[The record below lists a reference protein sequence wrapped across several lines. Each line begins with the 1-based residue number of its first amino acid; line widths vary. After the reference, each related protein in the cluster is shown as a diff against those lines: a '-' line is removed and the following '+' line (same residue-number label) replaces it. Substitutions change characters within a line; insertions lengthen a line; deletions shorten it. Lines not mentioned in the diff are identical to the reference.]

1 MRTDAP
7 DPVCEGP
14 FSMSPIFALG
24 ASLTYGIAD
33 FTGALAAR
41 RTSALTVTL
50 SVQLV
55 GLLFLLPFLG
65 FLPGTFSWPAVLIGG
80 ASGTAGTAGLVL
92 YLRAM
97 ARGPIGVISPLAA
110 ASGAVMPVAWG
121 SLVLGDRLSS
131 LQFAGVV
138 LALASVFVV
147 AWVPGTAVGAAAPRS
162 VLAGLGAGLL
172 FGSFFVAL
180 DATPADSG
188 MWPLVGARV
197 ASAVGIVLLLRV
209 VSRPAHPGPALGLI
223 VLSGASDMTANVL
236 FLLATRGGLLSVSA
250 LLSSL
255 YPVVA
260 LLLARRFLAERIHRI
275 QAAGVVGALV
285 ATALLVSG

>member
-1 MRTDAP
+1 
-7 DPVCEGP
+7 
-14 FSMSPIFALG
+14 MSPILALG
-24 ASLTYGIAD
+24 ASLAYGIAD

-55 GLLFLLPFLG
+55 GLVLLLPFLP
-65 FLPGTFSWPAVLIGG
+65 FLPGSFSWSAALIGAVSG
-80 ASGTAGTAGLVL
+80 AAGTAGLVV

-97 ARGPIGVISPLAA
+97 ARGPMGVISPLAA
-110 ASGAVMPVAWG
+110 AAGAVMPVAWG
-121 SLVLGDRLSS
+121 SLVIGDRLSGP
-131 LQFAGVV
+131 QVAGVV

-147 AWVPGTAVGAAAPRS
+147 AWVPGTAVGAADPRS

-172 FGSFFVAL
+172 FGAFFVAL
-180 DATPADSG
+180 DATPPDSG
-188 MWPLVGARV
+188 MWPLVGARI
-197 ASAVGIVLLLRV
+197 ASAVGLLLLLRM
-209 VSRPAHPGPALGLI
+209 VSRPAHPGPAAGLI
-223 VLSGASDMTANVL
+223 LVSGASDMAANVL

-260 LLLARRFLAERIHRI
+260 LLLARRFLAERLHRI

-285 ATALLVSG
+285 ATALLVTG

>member
-1 MRTDAP
+1 
-7 DPVCEGP
+7 
-14 FSMSPIFALG
+14 MSPLFALG

-50 SVQLV
+50 SVQLF
-55 GLLFLLPFLG
+55 GLLLLLPVMPL
-65 FLPGTFSWPAVLIGG
+65 LPGTFSMPAIVIGG
-80 ASGTAGTAGLVL
+80 ISGAVGTAGLVI

-110 ASGAVMPVAWG
+110 ASGAVVPVAWG
-121 SLVLGDRLSS
+121 ALVLGDRLSL
-131 LQFAGVV
+131 LQFAGVA
-138 LALASVFVV
+138 LALVSVFVV
-147 AWVPGTAVGAAAPRS
+147 AWVPGTAVGAAEPRAI
-162 VLAGLGAGLL
+162 LAGLGSGVL
-172 FGSFFVAL
+172 FGAFFVAL

-197 ASAVGIVLLLRV
+197 ASAVGILLLLRV
-209 VSRPAHPGPALGLI
+209 ISRPAHPGPAIGLI
-223 VLSGASDMTANVL
+223 LLSSVSDMSANVL
-236 FLLATRGGLLSVSA
+236 FLLATRGGLLSISA

-260 LLLARRFLAERIHRI
+260 LLLARHFLAERLHRM

-285 ATALLVSG
+285 AMGMLVAG